1 MHPLI
6 AQNLHIQEDSDQQ
19 QQRQQHQAVAE
30 EHTRNQATAVGGQ
43 DLAEH
48 SSQMRDLSSSAVE
61 SDEAAIA
68 SMMNAPL
75 AAEAEADSAAG
86 SQHHHPHPHQ
96 EDSSLG
102 VAGVLK
108 SPSSM
113 ENRGNGNGN
122 GPLPANGGAGVG
134 GDADGHVHDAAST
147 MYDPMAMASTF
158 KRQNNNRDKP
168 NKIYVG
174 NLPNQTRDE
183 DLEGCFSELGKIASV
198 ELKIGYGFV
207 EFETREDAERAVQK
221 YDGGLFLGN
230 KIRCELSHGSG
241 KVSKFSG
248 EPGICFKCR
257 LPGHWARECP
267 NPPVDPNWV
276 DHHKGD
282 RRPNR
287 HHGESRGKRHDELAP
302 YPMRSPSGYRD
313 DPRDAPPGAGR
324 LPPPPMHHRDYRYD
338 DLSAGGPRDSYRPP
352 PRSDHGGRPMSPPSR
367 AYSRD
372 YDDMRGGVPP
382 PPMLRPPPVAAAYDA
397 RGMPPDPRGG
407 YDVRGG
413 SAPYE
418 PVSRPPYA
426 GGYQDYD
433 RPAPPLSRDY
443 PPPAPGPL
451 SASAY
456 DRGGAPPYGA
466 VAAPYMGGR
475 PRSPL
480 PYDTRRD
487 LNGST
492 AAAYDPYRGRGYP
505 PAGPPG
511 GPAPGAPPSRYDPY
525 SRRRS
530 MSPPARSLSYGGYD
544 AGPPPPMPPSGY
556 GGGSGGGGG
565 PPPYRPQDYPAPP
578 SNGYYEPPGSM
589 YRGGP
594 PPPGGAGGA
603 GRDER
608 GDAGGDRRFPPPENG
623 RMGPYDR
630 R

>member
-1 MHPLI
+1 MHPII
-6 AQNLHIQEDSDQQ
+6 AQNVLMHEDEHHHHQQYPSVAEARHTQTIDQPSPGGQDHLAEQQSQNMQQ
-19 QQRQQHQAVAE
+19 QQQH
-30 EHTRNQATAVGGQ
+30 
-43 DLAEH
+43 DH
-48 SSQMRDLSSSAVE
+48 SAAE
-61 SDEAAIA
+61 SDEATIA
-68 SMMNAPL
+68 NMMDAPL
-75 AAEAEADSAAG
+75 AADQTESASAVD
-86 SQHHHPHPHQ
+86 Q
-96 EDSSLG
+96 ENSSA
-102 VAGVLK
+102 VAGTQK
-108 SPSSM
+108 SPSPLD
-113 ENRGNGNGN
+113 NNGNGN
-122 GPLPANGGAGVG
+122 GALPANGSTGGVG
-134 GDADGHVHDAAST
+134 DTDDHMLDATPNIYDAMS
-147 MYDPMAMASTF
+147 MAGTF

-287 HHGESRGKRHDELAP
+287 HHGEGRGKRHDELAP
-302 YPMRSPSGYRD
+302 YPMRAPSGYRD

-324 LPPPPMHHRDYRYD
+324 LPPPPPHHRDYRYD
-338 DLSAGGPRDSYRPP
+338 DPVLGGRESYRPP
-352 PRSDHGGRPMSPPSR
+352 PRGDHARPISPPGR
-367 AYSRD
+367 GYSRD
-372 YDDMRGGVPP
+372 YDPHPPSMVRP
-382 PPMLRPPPVAAAYDA
+382 PPMSTPYDI
-397 RGMPPDPRGG
+397 RGMPHDVRSG
-407 YDVRGG
+407 YDVRSG
-413 SAPYE
+413 APYE
-418 PVSRPPYA
+418 PAPRPPYG
-426 GGYQDYD
+426 GGYTDYD
-433 RPAPPLSRDY
+433 RPPPPPLARDY
-443 PPPAPGPL
+443 PPVAPGPP
-451 SASAY
+451 SAGGY

-466 VAAPYMGGR
+466 VVPPYMNGR

-487 LNGST
+487 LTGSA

-505 PAGPPG
+505 PAGLPG
-511 GPAPGAPPSRYDPY
+511 GPPPGAPPSRYDPY

-530 MSPPARSLSYGGYD
+530 MSPPPRSVVGGYGGYD
-544 AGPPPPMPPSGY
+544 TGPPPSMPPSGY
-556 GGGSGGGGG
+556 GIAGG
-565 PPPYRPQDYPAPP
+565 PGGAPPYRPQDYPAVPP
-578 SNGYYEPPGSM
+578 SNGYYDQGPPGSM

-594 PPPGGAGGA
+594 PPPGGGAGA

-608 GDAGGDRRFPPPENG
+608 GDGGDRRFPPPENG